1 VANKSVVRVLAALL
15 AIPIASVVG
24 VSGWSLFGAAA
35 QLREADGVVEL
46 TRVDRALFD
55 AMQNVRV
62 QGGAIQTALQTLD
75 DPKARIAE
83 VRAGVKAKL
92 AAGMSA
98 LEKTRLPETAQFVAK
113 FKKDQA
119 DSDAKATLIDEL
131 VAKPRAERDVRQV
144 APWIATTQ
152 NLGVVIGE
160 ISDSVSAHIRRVDP
174 DLAQLAQV
182 REAAWTVRS
191 AFGMNC
197 SMLRPNVAD
206 ARPLTPAGIRLVG
219 MLRGGVAGGQE
230 RLDALMR
237 GDGILPAI
245 QQAVGTAKTQVAETT
260 AWIDDVIAKFDGSG
274 KAIVPA
280 EEWTRRCNSPFDAI
294 IGVGNLA
301 LDEAVD
307 FAEAARTEALWNAGL
322 AMAGVVASLAL
333 AVGGWMMLRRRVV
346 RPIAGLQ
353 SAVGRLADRDYTT
366 PVAGLAHEDEFDAL
380 AQALETL
387 RESAAQAERLRA
399 EDDARR
405 TAEAE
410 RAKAL
415 AELCA
420 AFDASVQGS
429 IGALGQS
436 AEKLRGAAGDMRDL
450 SAESS
455 ARAGDVAAS
464 AANATSNVQTVASAT
479 EELNA
484 SIGEIAGRVG
494 ASADEAKD
502 AATKAERT
510 NVIVTAMTEAAAN
523 IGEAVALIR
532 QIAGQTNL
540 LALNATIEAARAGE
554 MGKGF
559 AVVAGE
565 VKNLAGQTARAT
577 EEIETLVA
585 KIQVTTEEA
594 VGAVR
599 AIGIAIDGIDG
610 SSSAIAAAIEEQSA
624 ATQEIA
630 RNVHLAAEG
639 TQRVTETIG
648 AVAEASRQT
657 GESADQVFEAVEDLM
672 GVTAGLRQQVEAF
685 LGHVRKV

>member
-1 VANKSVVRVLAALL
+1 MTNKSVVRVLAVLL
-15 AIPIASVVG
+15 ALPIVSVIG
-24 VSGWSLFGAAA
+24 VSGWSLFGAVEK
-35 QLREADGVVEL
+35 LREADGVVEL

-83 VRAGVKAKL
+83 VRAGVDAKL
-92 AAGMSA
+92 AKGMSS
-98 LEKTRLPETAQFVAK
+98 LEKTRLPETARYVAD

-119 DSDAKATLIDEL
+119 ESKAKAALVDEQA
-131 VAKPRAERDVRQV
+131 AKPRAERDVRLV

-152 NLGVVIGE
+152 KLGESIVD
-160 ISDSVSAHIRRVDP
+160 ISDGVASHIRRVDP
-174 DLAQLAQV
+174 HLAELAQV
-182 REAAWTVRS
+182 REAAWTMRS

-206 ARPLTPAGIRLVG
+206 ARPLTPAGVRQVG
-219 MLRGGVAGGQE
+219 VLRGGVAGGEE
-230 RLDALMR
+230 RLDALAR
-237 GDGILPAI
+237 GSEVSPAI
-245 QQAVGTAKTQVAETT
+245 RQAIAVAKTQVAEAT

-274 KAIVPA
+274 KAILPPD
-280 EEWTRRCNSPFDAI
+280 EWTNRCNAPFAAVI
-294 IGVGNLA
+294 AVGNLA
-301 LDEAVD
+301 LDEAVN
-307 FAEAARTEALWNAGL
+307 FAEDARAEAMRSAGF
-322 AMAGVVASLAL
+322 AVAGAVASLLL
-333 AVGGWMMLRRRVV
+333 AAGGYAMLRRRVV
-346 RPIAGLQ
+346 QPIAGLQ
-353 SAVGRLADRDYTT
+353 GAVARLAERDYAT
-366 PVAGLAHEDEFDAL
+366 PVAGSGREDEFDAL
-380 AQALETL
+380 AQALESL
-387 RESAAQAERLRA
+387 RESAAQAERMRA

-405 TAEAE
+405 AAEVQ

-420 AFDASVQGS
+420 DFDAAVQGS

-455 ARAGDVAAS
+455 ERAGDVAIT

-494 ASADEAKD
+494 ASANEAKD
-502 AATKAERT
+502 AAAKAERT

-523 IGEAVALIR
+523 IGAAVALIR

-565 VKNLAGQTARAT
+565 VKNLASQTARAT
-577 EEIETLVA
+577 EEIEALVE
-585 KIQVTTEEA
+585 KIQATTEEA

-599 AIGIAIDGIDG
+599 AIGSAVDGIDG

-639 TQRVTETIG
+639 TQRVTDTIG

-672 GVTAGLRQQVEAF
+672 GVTVSLRQQVEAF
-685 LGHVRKV
+685 LGQVRKA